1 VHTTFAQFRVS
12 WPPLEAQKILVA
24 QQQQKGGGQ
33 QWGILGVQARGKTA
47 AT

>member
-1 VHTTFAQFRVS
+1 VHTTFAQCRVS

-24 QQQQKGGGQ
+24 QQQQKGGGH
-33 QWGILGVQARGKTA
+33 LGVQARGKTA